1 MALFSGIEFTPH
13 LLQATAFLVVAGSA
27 KSWWQ
32 RQTVAKPVC
41 LRIEKRNRYENEVA
55 AE

>member
-1 MALFSGIEFTPH
+1 MALFSGIDFPPH
-13 LLQATAFLVVAGSA
+13 VWQATAFIVVAGSA

-32 RQTVAKPVC
+32 RQTVGKPVC
-41 LRIEKRNRYENEVA
+41 LRIEKNLRYESKVA